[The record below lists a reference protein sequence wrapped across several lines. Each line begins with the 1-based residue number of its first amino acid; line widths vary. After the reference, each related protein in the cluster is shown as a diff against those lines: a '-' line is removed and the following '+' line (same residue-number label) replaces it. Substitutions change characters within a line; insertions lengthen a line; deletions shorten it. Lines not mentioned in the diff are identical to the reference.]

1 MPITPDPTY
10 SRIGLSLHL
19 YLLGFKRLSLTYK
32 SALRLSHPIHLR
44 CIGSLSLF
52 LYPFTSSFSLLIL
65 YLPSHFLP
73 PPEIIDL
80 GWVHILPYLLF
91 ILTLLI
97 FLSIPP
103 LHCKVLTSSHPI
115 SKIGGYL
122 YYTPSL
128 YYPLFLYSFII
139 ISLI

>member
-1 MPITPDPTY
+1 MFITPDPTY

-32 SALRLSHPIHLR
+32 SALPYHTQSTYGVSGPT
-44 CIGSLSLF
+44 SLSSYTPLP
-52 LYPFTSSFSLLIL
+52 LLSLLIL
-65 YLPSHFLP
+65 YLPSLFYSTRDRRSRVGSYFALFSLYTHFTYIPSLY
-73 PPEIIDL
+73 
-80 GWVHILPYLLF
+80 HPY
-91 ILTLLI
+91 IVRVKI
-97 FLSIPP
+97 
-103 LHCKVLTSSHPI
+103 SSHPI

-128 YYPLFLYSFII
+128 YYPLFLFSFII